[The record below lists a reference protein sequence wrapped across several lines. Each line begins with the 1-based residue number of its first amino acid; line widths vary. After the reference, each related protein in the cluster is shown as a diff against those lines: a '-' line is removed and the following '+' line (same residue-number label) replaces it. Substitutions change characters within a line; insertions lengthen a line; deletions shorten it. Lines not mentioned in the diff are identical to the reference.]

1 LKQILTWVLSYPK
14 TYSLAMRLFVAKNG
28 RGYLE
33 SFIAFRSN
41 ESVLD
46 VGCGPANILNTLN
59 VSIEYT
65 GIDLN
70 PKYISSASSRF
81 GSFAK
86 FFNLNVDELSNLN
99 FDKFD
104 KILVLGTLHHLSDD
118 QVNSLLR
125 TISRLLSDN
134 GELITHDP
142 VRSTNQNRVSKTL
155 MDFDRGKYIRFDD
168 HHLSLFNNYFD
179 VSFQIKDDVMRF
191 PYEIIYVKATKKRL
205 AKPN

>member
-1 LKQILTWVLSYPK
+1 
-14 TYSLAMRLFVAKNG
+14 MRLFVAKNS

-46 VGCGPANILNTLN
+46 VGCGPANILRTLK
-59 VSIEYT
+59 VSVKYT

-70 PKYISSASSRF
+70 PKYVTSASSRF

-86 FFNLNVDELSNLN
+86 FFNLNVDELANLN
-99 FDKFD
+99 LEKFD

-118 QVNSLLR
+118 QVNSLLN
-125 TISRLLSDN
+125 TTSRLLNDN

-142 VRSTNQNRVSKTL
+142 VRSNDQNMISKTL
-155 MDFDRGKYIRFDD
+155 MDFDRGKYIRLND

-191 PYEIIYVKATKKRL
+191 PYEVIYVRATKKCQVT
-205 AKPN
+205 PH